1 MNRNHQLIIKRKINL
16 LRSKSFFKELAIIL
30 PAGLL
35 FLASC
40 GNTAPESDAEAIR
53 KEIAAYQKQIKET
66 TLKVGELERQLEA
79 MGEQTANRSR
89 TAVELIELQPQPFN
103 HFFRVNAAVE
113 AVQEAIISP
122 EISGQLTQIA
132 VVKGQRV
139 SSGQVVA
146 RLNTSVIENNI
157 EEIKT
162 GLQLSKTVYERQKGL
177 WDQEI
182 GSEIQYLEA
191 KNNYDAMQTR
201 LKTLESQLDMAV
213 MRAPFNG
220 IVDETFLKEGELAI
234 PGVPV
239 MQIINL
245 GRVYVNAEIAESFL
259 PMVDMKADVILRFPS
274 FPEFEAKVPIHR
286 LGNVINPEN
295 RTFQLQLRIDNPG
308 EKFKPNMVADVSIQ
322 TFSTESALV
331 IPSILVKL
339 DVQGHYVFTAQ
350 QADNGDFIARK
361 NYIER
366 GLESEGLTMIKSG
379 LEPGARIIQR
389 GHNQVG
395 DGTLISIE

>member
-1 MNRNHQLIIKRKINL
+1 MNPIYHQKRLKKVLQNKTVNSI
-16 LRSKSFFKELAIIL
+16 FAMIF
-30 PAGLL
+30 PAVLL

-40 GNTAPESDAEAIR
+40 NNTAPESDADAIR
-53 KEIAAYQKQIKET
+53 NEIAEQQKQIMEAT
-66 TLKVGELERQLEA
+66 TRVTELERQLEA
-79 MGEQTANRSR
+79 MGEKSANRPQ
-89 TAVELIELQPQPFN
+89 TAVEVIELQPQSFN

-122 EISGQLTQIA
+122 EISGHLTLIT
-132 VVKGQRV
+132 VTKGQRV
-139 SSGQVVA
+139 SAGQVVA
-146 RLNTSVIENNI
+146 RLNTSVIENSI

-162 GLQLSKTVYERQKGL
+162 SLQLAKTVYERQKGL

-182 GSEIQYLEA
+182 GSEMQYLEA

-201 LKTLESQLDMAV
+201 QKTLESQLDMAI

-220 IVDETFLKEGELAI
+220 IVDEIFLKEGELAI
-234 PGVPV
+234 PGTPV

-245 GRVYVNAEIAESFL
+245 GKVYINAEIAESFL
-259 PMVDMKADVILRFPS
+259 PMINTKADVILRFPT
-274 FPEFEAKVPIHR
+274 FPDFEAKVPVHR

-308 EKFKPNMVADVSIQ
+308 EKFKPNMVASVNIQ
-322 TFSTESALV
+322 TFTSDSTLV
-331 IPSILVKL
+331 IPSILIKQ
-339 DVQGHYVFTAQ
+339 DVQGHFVYTAQ
-350 QADNGDFIARK
+350 QAENGDLIARK

-379 LEPGARIIQR
+379 LKPGARIIQR

-395 DGTLISIE
+395 DGTLISIQ